1 MCIALDQKVYL
12 QQTSIDNIGYGVN
25 LVKAMSV
32 TDNLVGNQ
40 KVCIIDT
47 GYDLNHPDLPSTSTG
62 AEITGTSYGNLNWF
76 EDGRKCIYLISIY
89 FTFFTFMFDATNII

>member
-1 MCIALDQKVYL
+1 MLDQKVYL
-12 QQTSIDNIGYGVN
+12 QQTSIDNIGYGVK

-32 TDNLVGNQ
+32 SDDLVGNQ

-76 EDGRKCIYLISIY
+76 EDERKCIYFYKYTSSFSCWTQLI
-89 FTFFTFMFDATNII
+89 

>member
-32 TDNLVGNQ
+32 SDDLVGNQ

-76 EDGRKCIYLISIY
+76 EDGRKCIY
-89 FTFFTFMFDATNII
+89 FDKYIFHILHFHVRRN